1 MAVINKIRSRAGLL
15 IGIIGFSL
23 FAFILGDLLHNNRNL
38 FGGNDTSV
46 AVIAG
51 KKINVQDFEAQVQ
64 TMVTNYKLN
73 NNAENVDQNTMDQ
86 LREQA
91 YNQLV
96 NDEVMGKQYSK
107 IGLTVSPDEL
117 FDMVRGNNPHPQIKQ
132 AFTDPKTGVFNP
144 ANVMNF
150 LKNMDNDK
158 TGKTRA
164 QWVVFEK
171 AIQQERLGQKYND
184 LVKQGL
190 YVTTAEVKDDFIN
203 KNRTASIR
211 YVELP
216 FSSIPDTTIQI
227 SDADLKSVYNANLKR
242 YKQVASRS
250 IDYVTF
256 DVNPSEID
264 RKSASDAIAKMVDG
278 FKASTNDSVFV
289 VLNSDSPFDGAY
301 HKKGTLPA
309 NIDSIMFSAP
319 IGTVVGPY
327 EENNTLKLAK
337 LSSSKMMPDSV
348 KASHVL
354 LKIADASK
362 KESVM
367 ALADSIKKAILGGA
381 PLQMMSDKYSTDE
394 GAKSKGG
401 DLGWFASGAM
411 VKPFNDAC
419 FAGKKGDVLV
429 VETQFGIHIIQ
440 INDQSNTSRQVE
452 VAFVTRKIEASSKTY
467 QSVYTKANEFA
478 SKNNTAI
485 GFDKGVKD
493 GNLTKLSETN
503 ITESSKQIGP
513 LENSRELVRW
523 SFNAKI
529 ADVSKAFEFGNK
541 FVVAKLTDA
550 RDKGYSTLEQVKD
563 QVTAE
568 ARKDK
573 KAEMLIEKLK
583 KSGNATNLDVIAS
596 SNKQTVVPAENIS
609 FATPFLGNA
618 GMEANVVGHIMTLKP
633 NQVSEPLKGQNGVY
647 VVMVTSFKDAVL
659 PKDLSDTQKQLRQ
672 QVQSRAQYEV
682 FNALREKANIDD
694 RRGKFY

>member
-73 NNAENVDQNTMDQ
+73 NNTENVDQNTMDQ

-190 YVTTAEVKDDFIN
+190 YVPTAEVKDDFIN

-216 FSSIPDTTIQI
+216 YSSIPDTTIQI

-301 HKKGTLPA
+301 HKKSTLPA
-309 NIDSIMFSAP
+309 NIDSVMFSAA
-319 IGTVVGPY
+319 IGTVAEPIHD
-327 EENNTLKLAK
+327 AK
-337 LSSSKMMPDSV
+337 MKEISDLEQRIQDFQESAQTSMQK
-348 KASHVL
+348 
-354 LKIADASK
+354 K
-362 KESVM
+362 KEELY
-367 ALADSIKKAILGGA
+367 APIIKKAEDAISAIAKEKSYSYIFDTSVGA
-381 PLQMMSDKYSTDE
+381 FLYAQDSDNVMS
-394 GAKSKGG
+394 
-401 DLGWFASGAM
+401 L
-411 VKPFNDAC
+411 VK
-419 FAGKKGDVLV
+419 
-429 VETQFGIHIIQ
+429 
-440 INDQSNTSRQVE
+440 
-452 VAFVTRKIEASSKTY
+452 
-467 QSVYTKANEFA
+467 
-478 SKNNTAI
+478 
-485 GFDKGVKD
+485 
-493 GNLTKLSETN
+493 TKL
-503 ITESSKQIGP
+503 G
-513 LENSRELVRW
+513 
-523 SFNAKI
+523 
-529 ADVSKAFEFGNK
+529 
-541 FVVAKLTDA
+541 
-550 RDKGYSTLEQVKD
+550 
-563 QVTAE
+563 
-568 ARKDK
+568 
-573 KAEMLIEKLK
+573 LK
-583 KSGNATNLDVIAS
+583 
-596 SNKQTVVPAENIS
+596 
-609 FATPFLGNA
+609 
-618 GMEANVVGHIMTLKP
+618 
-633 NQVSEPLKGQNGVY
+633 
-647 VVMVTSFKDAVL
+647 
-659 PKDLSDTQKQLRQ
+659 
-672 QVQSRAQYEV
+672 
-682 FNALREKANIDD
+682 
-694 RRGKFY
+694 